1 MNEPSAAIVSVPWL
15 GLVWPVTA
23 IEVPVSLPSTPL
35 AGTTSGVLYPVERA
49 SSTASVGVGRPVMS
63 TLASSSWLGPL
74 PSASSAGWLSG
85 SKAPLLVISAELLTL
100 DAVTVAPGFEK
111 ALGAAFGED
120 LEASSDRGAPT
131 HWLPLSP
138 LADVPALPEGAS
150 PLGAHVKALPELER
164 RIGFIGV
171 VADEATGAALQPG
184 LEPGQQLV
192 TVEGAVWRWDGYTM
206 RAGAPSTA
214 AVRLSQRNRL
224 ADIRQQIDGVVAE
237 QAKAQA
243 RVDDKKRWLTAV
255 REAEKLCVD
264 HTRNNERQVAESARR
279 RAQEA
284 GEATRAAER
293 AAQSAIAAAERAASQ
308 ARDRHA
314 ER

>member
-1 MNEPSAAIVSVPWL
+1 M
-15 GLVWPVTA
+15 
-23 IEVPVSLPSTPL
+23 
-35 AGTTSGVLYPVERA
+35 R
-49 SSTASVGVGRPVMS
+49 R
-63 TLASSSWLGPL
+63 
-74 PSASSAGWLSG
+74 
-85 SKAPLLVISAELLTL
+85 
-100 DAVTVAPGFEK
+100 
-111 ALGAAFGED
+111 
-120 LEASSDRGAPT
+120 R
-131 HWLPLSP
+131 HWLPLGL
-138 LADVPALPEGAS
+138 LADAPALPEGAT

-164 RIGFIGV
+164 RIGFIGI
-171 VADEATGAALQPG
+171 VADDATGARAAAELKA
-184 LEPGQQLV
+184 GQQLV

-243 RVDDKKRWLTAV
+243 KVDDKKRWLTAV

-264 HTRNNERQVAESARR
+264 NARLNERQVAEASRR
-279 RAQEA
+279 KAQEA

-293 AAQSAIAAAERAASQ
+293 GAQSAITSAERAATQ

-314 ER
+314 EVSRRTDQLRTRQVGTERTMAEVVGDIAEAEMRRTFRQARLSAIADTQADRATAGMLRARIAELRAALVQAEGELQSPGARSPRCGSNGSAALRRTTRAGASA